1 MAAPNIVNVASII
14 ARTNVANV
22 ITVASDIIG
31 NPASSNTVLKINTLL
46 VTNYNPTTTAN
57 ISASIF
63 RSSIENRIANN
74 MIVPIGSTLVLISK
88 DTATYLEEGDSIRLT
103 GSANNILWAVSSFEV
118 IS

>member
-31 NPASSNTVLKINTLL
+31 NPTNSNKVLKINNL
-46 VTNYNPTTTAN
+46 VISNYNPTTTAN

-63 RSSIENRIANN
+63 RNSIENRIANN
-74 MIVPIGSTLVLISK
+74 IIVPIGSTLVLISK
-88 DTATYLEEGDSIRLT
+88 DTATYLEEGDSLRLT
-103 GSANNILWAVSSFEV
+103 ASANNILWAVSSYED

>member
-14 ARTNVANV
+14 AKTNVANV
-22 ITVASDIIG
+22 ITVATDIVG
-31 NPASSNTVLKINTLL
+31 NPTNSNTVLKINTLL
-46 VTNYNPTTTAN
+46 ITNYNPSTTAN

-74 MIVPIGSTLVLISK
+74 MVVPIGSTLVLLSK
-88 DTATYLEEGDSIRLT
+88 DTATYLEEGDSVRVT
-103 GSANNILWAVSSFEV
+103 SSANNILWAVSSFEV

>member
-22 ITVASDIIG
+22 ITVASDIVG
-31 NPASSNTVLKINTLL
+31 NPANSNTAVKVNTLL
-46 VTNYNPTTTAN
+46 ITNYNPTTTAN

-63 RSSIENRIANN
+63 RSSVENRIANN
-74 MIVPIGSTLVLISK
+74 MIVPVGSTLVLISK

>member
-14 ARTNVANV
+14 AKTNVANV
-22 ITVASDIIG
+22 ITVATDIVG
-31 NPASSNTVLKINTLL
+31 NPTNSNTVLKINTLL
-46 VTNYNPTTTAN
+46 ITNYSPSTTAN

-74 MIVPIGSTLVLISK
+74 MVVPIGSTLVLLSK
-88 DTATYLEEGDSIRLT
+88 DTATYLEEGDSVRVT
-103 GSANNILWAVSSFEV
+103 SSANNILWAVSSFEV

>member
-31 NPASSNTVLKINTLL
+31 NPTNSNKVLKINTLL
-46 VTNYNPTTTAN
+46 ISNQSPTTTAN
-57 ISASIF
+57 IAASIF
-63 RSSIENRIANN
+63 RNSVENRLANN
-74 MIVPIGSTLVLISK
+74 IVVPVGSTLVLISK
-88 DTATYLEEGDSIRLT
+88 DTATYLEEGDSLRLT
-103 GSANNILWAVSSFEV
+103 ASANNILWAVSSFED